1 MRDREIKNS
10 SDKIK
15 IDNKSDNSGNKKKI
29 FDKKGKNRES
39 QRVRM
44 M

>member
-15 IDNKSDNSGNKKKI
+15 IDNKSDDNGNKKKK
-29 FDKKGKNRES
+29 FDKKGKNRDS
-39 QRVRM
+39 QRM